1 MRLLK
6 ALGYRML
13 RILLL
18 LALVLPVL
26 LLLFQRHLIYFP
38 RRYDPAELADLRK
51 LVRPISYSTAQGRQ
65 VSYFVPPIRRP
76 PEAAERLWLMFA
88 GNASLAL
95 DWLSFAPQAPSS
107 GDGMLLVEYPGYGE
121 CAGHPSP
128 TAIEEGTEAAFQA
141 LLKELGRPAESY
153 QLGAVGISL
162 GSAGALQF
170 SVHHPVDR
178 IILIAPFSTT
188 LEEARRMVGVPLCY
202 LLYHRFDNRAALA
215 KLATRPASPKVII
228 FHGGADV
235 TVPAK
240 RSRELAAE
248 FPRMITRTEI
258 PGEDHDTI
266 LSAAWAQIAAA
277 MRER

>member
-13 RILLL
+13 RIVLL
-18 LALVLPVL
+18 LAILLPVL
-26 LLLFQRHLIYFP
+26 LLLFQRYLIYYP
-38 RRYDPAELADLRK
+38 RHYDAADLHALPK
-51 LVRPISYSTAQGRQ
+51 SVRRLEYSTSRGKQ
-65 VSYFVPPIRRP
+65 VSFFVPPVGRS
-76 PEAAERLWLMFA
+76 PEQAERIWLMFA

-95 DWLSFAPQAPSS
+95 DWLTFAPEAPYSA
-107 GDGMLLVEYPGYGE
+107 DGMLLVEYPGYGE
-121 CAGHPSP
+121 CEGRSSP
-128 TAIEEGTEAAFQA
+128 RAIEEATEAAFQA
-141 LLKELGRPAESY
+141 LLKELGRPAENY
-153 QLGAVGISL
+153 KLGVVGISL

-178 IILIAPFSTT
+178 VILIAPFSTM
-188 LEEARRMVGVPLCY
+188 LEEARRMVGTPLCY

-215 KLATRPASPKVII
+215 QLAARPNPPRVLV
-228 FHGGADV
+228 FHGSADT

-248 FPRMITRTEI
+248 FPTLITRTEI

-266 LSAAWAQIAAA
+266 LSAVWPQIAAA
-277 MRER
+277 MRAR